1 MAALGSVVVELSA
14 NLAKFQSDMGKAA
27 QIAEDRMRQIDKA
40 VGLVKSGLGAIGL
53 GFALG
58 ATVDKVKEKIEG
70 AIASAAGLQQLSER
84 TGAAVESLSGLAS
97 VAKLSGTDMN
107 FLAGGLQKL
116 SKAIVDA
123 QNGGA
128 KTSAAFSAIGI
139 AVDELKGKGPE
150 QVFKLI
156 ADRLATYQDGVEK
169 TVIAQT
175 LLGKA
180 GANLLP
186 VMKDLADVGDLQLK
200 VTRAQAEA
208 ADELEKNQ
216 IRLKAST
223 DAIFKKIGLELVPV
237 LNAFTKAM
245 FESQNANDGVR
256 KSIDG
261 LAKDGSIRDWAEDA
275 AKVVG
280 FVVDAFDGVSRAAQ
294 ITGKTIGVAA
304 SQAALI
310 GQGEFRA
317 ASQAGKA
324 LYTEI
329 DAILQKQ
336 LFSARLA
343 KQLNDARKQ
352 KPETGPRGQIDTS
365 KLGNA
370 NVGPK
375 DDPAKK
381 ILEGQLKAQ
390 EEIISAEKTQL
401 QTREQYLDF
410 YRNLDYFSLRDAEE
424 KKQALLKDSL
434 QAVQAAYD
442 KEIAAIQAYIS
453 QADKEV
459 ERQDGRNKIA
469 EAKKRRAAAEIET
482 NKQIGDSQNRLMA
495 VQRQFDLAT
504 TERARSDA
512 IANEQALFQI
522 GLMGK
527 STLEVEKQTAARKI
541 QMDLDERIYRLKKL
555 DPEADTSAAFT
566 QAVMQ
571 AAMQTASATSIIEL
585 SYNRQREAIFGA
597 TEAVRKYQEDA
608 TNSGRLIENAL
619 THAFQGMEDA
629 LVTFV
634 TTGKLSFKG
643 LADSIVADITR
654 IIIKQQMAFAMGG
667 SGGNGGNGGGVGGSS
682 GGGLTGLLGMAA
694 GAFFG
699 TAGTA
704 AVANSMGGD
713 SLDNMMSLT
722 NAFGTAP
729 GRAVGGPVSSG
740 GLYEVNEG
748 GLPELLATGGKQY
761 LMMGAQSGSVTP
773 QTASASQASSASSAS
788 SVLNGN
794 TYVTVQVSP
803 PSGSSRETAQQWG
816 ATAGRQLQQ
825 ALRRNG

>member
-40 VGLVKSGLGAIGL
+40 VGLVKAGLGAIGL

-97 VAKLSGTDMN
+97 VAKLSNTDMDL
-107 FLAGGLQKL
+107 LAGGLQKL

-139 AVDELKGKGPE
+139 AVDELKGKGPD

-156 ADRLATYQDGVEK
+156 SDRLATYQDGVEK

-186 VMKDLADVGDLQLK
+186 VMKDLADVGDLQVK

-216 IRLKAST
+216 IRLKVST
-223 DAIFKKIGLELVPV
+223 DAIFKKFGLELVPV
-237 LNAFTKAM
+237 LNAFTKAL

-261 LAKDGSIRDWAEDA
+261 LAKDGSIREWAEGA

-280 FVVDAFDGVSRAAQ
+280 FVVDAFDGVSRVAQ
-294 ITGKTIGVAA
+294 ITAKTIGVAA

-310 GQGEFRA
+310 SQGEFRA

-324 LYTEI
+324 LYSEI
-329 DAILQKQ
+329 DVILQKQ

-343 KQLNDARKQ
+343 KQLEDARKQ
-352 KPETGPRGQIDTS
+352 KPETAPQGKIDIS

-370 NVGPK
+370 NIGPK

-381 ILEGQLKAQ
+381 ILEGQLKDQ
-390 EEIISAEKTQL
+390 EEVIAAEKTQL
-401 QTREQYLDF
+401 QTRQQYLDY

-424 KKQALLKDSL
+424 KKQALLADSL

-442 KEIAAIQAYIS
+442 KEIAAIQAYIN

-469 EAKKRRAAAEIET
+469 EAKKRRAAAEIEA
-482 NKQIGDSQNRLMA
+482 NKQLGDSQNRLMA

-512 IANEQALFQI
+512 IANAQALFQI

-585 SYNRQREAIFGA
+585 SYNRQRDAIFGA
-597 TEAVRKYQEDA
+597 SEAIRKYQEGA
-608 TNSGRLIENAL
+608 ANTGLLIENAM

-629 LVTFV
+629 LVTFA

-654 IIIKQQMAFAMGG
+654 IIIKQQIAFAFGVSGG
-667 SGGNGGNGGGVGGSS
+667 SAGGSS
-682 GGGLTGLLGMAA
+682 GGIGGGLTGLLGMAA
-694 GAFFG
+694 GALFG
-699 TAGTA
+699 TAGSA
-704 AVANSMGGD
+704 AAASSMAGD
-713 SLDNMMSLT
+713 SMDNMMSLT

-729 GRAVGGPVSSG
+729 GRAAGGPVSPG

-748 GLPELLATGGKQY
+748 GLPELLAAGGKQY
-761 LMMGAQSGSVTP
+761 LMMGAQSGTVTP
-773 QTASASQASSASSAS
+773 QAASASQASSAQH
-788 SVLNGN
+788 GN

-816 ATAGRQLQQ
+816 AAAGRQLQQ

>member
-97 VAKLSGTDMN
+97 VAKLSGTDMDL
-107 FLAGGLQKL
+107 LAGGLQKL

-139 AVDELKGKGPE
+139 AVDELKGKGPD

-186 VMKDLADVGDLQLK
+186 VMKDLADVGDLQVK

-280 FVVDAFDGVSRAAQ
+280 FVVDAFDGVSRVAQ

-343 KQLNDARKQ
+343 KQLDDARKQ
-352 KPETGPRGQIDTS
+352 KPETVPRGQIDTS

-410 YRNLDYFSLRDAEE
+410 YRSLDYFSLRDAEE
-424 KKQALLKDSL
+424 KKQALLTDSL

-541 QMDLDERIYRLKKL
+541 QMDPDERIYRLKKL

-597 TEAVRKYQEDA
+597 SEAVRKYQEDA
-608 TNSGRLIENAL
+608 TNSGRLIENAM

-643 LADSIVADITR
+643 LADSIVSDITR
-654 IIIKQQMAFAMGG
+654 IIIKQQIAFAMGG
-667 SGGNGGNGGGVGGSS
+667 SGGNGGGVGGSS

-699 TAGTA
+699 TAGSA
-704 AVANSMGGD
+704 AAASTMGGD

-748 GLPELLATGGKQY
+748 GLPELLAAGGRQY
-761 LMMGAQSGSVTP
+761 LMMGAQSGTVTP
-773 QTASASQASSASSAS
+773 QTFSSSSAASAQH
-788 SVLNGN
+788 GN

>member
-27 QIAEDRMRQIDKA
+27 QIAEDRMKQIDKA
-40 VGLVKSGLGAIGL
+40 VGLVKTGLGAIGL

-84 TGAAVESLSGLAS
+84 TGAAVESLSGLAA
-97 VAKLSGTDMN
+97 VAKLSGTDMDS
-107 FLAGGLQKL
+107 LAGGLQKL
-116 SKAIVDA
+116 SKAIVEA

-128 KTSAAFSAIGI
+128 KTSAAFNAIGI
-139 AVDELKGKGPE
+139 AVDELKGKGPD

-186 VMKDLADVGDLQLK
+186 VMKDLAEVGDLQVK
-200 VTRAQAEA
+200 VTQAQAEA

-216 IRLKAST
+216 LRLKAST

-237 LNAFTKAM
+237 LNAFTKALL
-245 FESQNANDGVR
+245 ESQNANDGVR

-261 LAKDGSIRDWAEDA
+261 LAKDGSIRDWAEGA

-280 FVVDAFDGVSRAAQ
+280 FVVDAFDGVSRAVQ
-294 ITGKTIGVAA
+294 ITGKWLGAA
-304 SQAALI
+304 ISQAALI
-310 GQGEFRA
+310 SQGQWSA
-317 ASQAGKA
+317 ASEVGGMLKQDV
-324 LYTEI
+324 
-329 DAILQKQ
+329 DAILAKQ
-336 LFSARLA
+336 LFSTRLA
-343 KQLNDARKQ
+343 KQLEDARKL

-370 NVGPK
+370 NAGPK

-381 ILEGQLKAQ
+381 RLEGQIKAQ
-390 EEIISAEKTQL
+390 EDLIAAEKTLL

-410 YRNLDYFSLRDAEE
+410 YRNLEYFSLQEAEQ
-424 KKQALLKDSL
+424 KKQALLTDNL
-434 QAVQAAYD
+434 LVVQTAYD
-442 KEIAAIQAYIS
+442 KEIAALQAYVNR
-453 QADKEV
+453 AEKEV

-469 EAKKRRAAAEIET
+469 EAKKKRVAAEIEG
-482 NKQIGDSQNRLMA
+482 NKQLGDSQNRLLA

-504 TERARSDA
+504 TERARSDS

-527 STLEVEKQTAARKI
+527 STLEVEKLTAARKI
-541 QMDLDERIYRLKKL
+541 QADLDERIYRLKKL
-555 DPEADTSAAFT
+555 DPEADTSAAL
-566 QAVMQ
+566 AQ
-571 AAMQTASATSIIEL
+571 AALQTAAATSIIEL
-585 SYNRQREAIFGA
+585 SYHRQRDAIFGA
-597 TEAVRKYQEDA
+597 SEAVRKYQEDA
-608 TNSGRLIENAL
+608 ANSGLHIENAM
-619 THAFQGMEDA
+619 TRAFQGMEDA
-629 LVTFV
+629 LVTFA
-634 TTGKLSFKG
+634 TTGKLSFKS

-654 IIIKQQMAFAMGG
+654 IIIKQQIAAALGG
-667 SGGNGGNGGGVGGSS
+667 SGSGDGGGW
-682 GGGLTGLLGMAA
+682 LANLAGMAA
-694 GAFFG
+694 GALFG

-704 AVANSMGGD
+704 AVASSMGGD
-713 SLDNMMSLT
+713 SLGNMMNLT

-729 GRAVGGPVSSG
+729 GRALGGPVSSG

-748 GLPELLATGGKQY
+748 GQPELLTSGGKQY
-761 LMMGAQSGSVTP
+761 LMMGSQGGNVTP
-773 QTASASQASSASSAS
+773 QSPPAAR
-788 SVLNGN
+788 GD
-794 TYVTVQVSP
+794 TYVTVQVMP
-803 PSGSSRETAQQWG
+803 PAGSSRETAQQWG
-816 ATAGRQLQQ
+816 ATAGRQLQH

>member
-70 AIASAAGLQQLSER
+70 AIVSAAGLQQLSER

-97 VAKLSGTDMN
+97 VAKLSGTDIDL
-107 FLAGGLQKL
+107 LAGGLQKL

-128 KTSAAFSAIGI
+128 KTSAAFNAIGI
-139 AVDELKGKGPE
+139 AVDELKGKGPD

-186 VMKDLADVGDLQLK
+186 VMKDLADVGDLQVK

-324 LYTEI
+324 FYTEI

-343 KQLNDARKQ
+343 KQLDDARKQ
-352 KPETGPRGQIDTS
+352 KPETVPRGQIDTS

-370 NVGPK
+370 NVGPQ

-401 QTREQYLDF
+401 QTREQYLDY

-424 KKQALLKDSL
+424 KKQALLTDSL

-512 IANEQALFQI
+512 IANEQSLFQI

-555 DPEADTSAAFT
+555 DPEADTSAA
-566 QAVMQ
+566 VMQ

-597 TEAVRKYQEDA
+597 SEAVRKYQEDA
-608 TNSGRLIENAL
+608 TNSGRLIENAM

-629 LVTFV
+629 LVTFA

-654 IIIKQQMAFAMGG
+654 IIIKQQIAFAMGG
-667 SGGNGGNGGGVGGSS
+667 SGGGVGGSS

-699 TAGTA
+699 TAGSA
-704 AVANSMGGD
+704 AAASTMGGD

-729 GRAVGGPVSSG
+729 GRAVGGPVLSG

-773 QTASASQASSASSAS
+773 QAASSSQASSASSAS

-803 PSGSSRETAQQWG
+803 PSSSSRETAQQWG